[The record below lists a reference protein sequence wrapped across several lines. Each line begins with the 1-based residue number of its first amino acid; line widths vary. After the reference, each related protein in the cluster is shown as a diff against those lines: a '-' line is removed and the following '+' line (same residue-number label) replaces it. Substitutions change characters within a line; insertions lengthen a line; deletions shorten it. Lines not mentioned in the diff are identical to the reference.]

1 MKVSVVIPAHNAERF
16 IRSTLE
22 SVLAQTFG
30 DLEVLVVDDGSSDAT
45 AEIVDSFGS
54 PITLMAG
61 PRLGVSAAR
70 NRGIAGARGE
80 YVALLDHDDRW
91 HPDKIRRQVEVLE
104 TDPIAGLVFTLAE
117 VEEGGAVT
125 GVFPELPDPGRF
137 LARAYENL
145 AHWNYIPMSSVMLR
159 RSILAALKGPFDT
172 SFSLAEDWDLW
183 LRVAA
188 GLPPGGVRF
197 LPEPLTRYVILS
209 GRATERMA
217 DLRLEDLAIFHRQLA
232 ERPSLATEDP
242 ERARATLHRLHLEA
256 GYWLLK
262 EGRRAEARRQLAAA
276 WRRRPSSFKP
286 LAYLAASLIPA
297 LAGARARCA

>member
-22 SVLAQTFG
+22 SVLAQTYS

-45 AEIVDSFGS
+45 AQIVGGFG
-54 PITLMAG
+54 PPVTLVPG
-61 PRLGVSAAR
+61 SRLGVSAAR

-104 TDPIAGLVFTLAE
+104 SDPIAGLVFTQAE
-117 VEEGGAVT
+117 VEEAGT
-125 GVFPELPDPGRF
+125 ITEVFPILPDPGSF

-159 RSILAALKGPFDT
+159 RSILGALKGPFDT
-172 SFSLAEDWDLW
+172 SFSLSEDWDLW

-188 GLPPGGVRF
+188 SLPPGGVRF
-197 LPEPLTRYVILS
+197 LAEPLTRYVIVS

-217 DLRLEDLAIFHRQLA
+217 DLRLEDLAIFQRQLA
-232 ERPSLATEDP
+232 ERPSLAIEDP
-242 ERARATLHRLHLEA
+242 RRARATLHRIHLEA

-276 WRRRPSSFKP
+276 WRQRPSSLKP

-297 LAGARARCA
+297 ATGARARCA